1 MKTITALVTRGFDQ
15 QFDYNVLEALK
26 PFGEDRHARLKRLE
40 ARLTSKND
48 YEFSFIVEGESSH
61 WEMLLASIPSGRRDF
76 AGSPLRTYLW
86 LSGDSSDAQF
96 AADVLTAALVGSSP
110 KKHLGESSPLSKA
123 LDGILTS
130 DIVDELGER
139 GKDATRDPIIWS
151 EEKFI
156 PALRKELESM
166 STSKRDEVSVKVL
179 EDAAKL
185 FSGGVGRVSGEYS
198 PFLDDPMKDEP
209 NMTYHFTDGE
219 VVRIDA
225 NGIET
230 KVPPKRKAAP
240 RPFVEPVPPPPP
252 PKPKRRILI
261 WVIVALVL
269 GIVIGLRCCKKEE
282 KPKQDNVS
290 EITTTEMTIEK

>member
-1 MKTITALVTRGFDQ
+1 MKTVTALVTRGFDQ

-26 PFGEDRHARLKRLE
+26 PFGADLHKRLKQME

-48 YEFSFIVEGESSH
+48 YEFSFAVEGDGSH
-61 WEMLLASIPSGRRDF
+61 WEMLLASVPSARRDF

-110 KKHLGESSPLSKA
+110 KNHLGESSPLSKA

-139 GKDATRDPIIWS
+139 GKDATFDPIIWS

-166 STSKRDEVSVKVL
+166 STSKRDEVPVKLL
-179 EDAAKL
+179 EEAAKL
-185 FSGGVGRVSGEYS
+185 FSGGVGRLSGEYS

-209 NMTYHFTDGE
+209 NTTYHFTNGE

-225 NGIET
+225 NGVET
-230 KVPPKRKAAP
+230 KVPPKRKASP
-240 RPFVEPVPPPPP
+240 RPFVPVSPHQ
-252 PKPKRRILI
+252 KLK
-261 WVIVALVL
+261 
-269 GIVIGLRCCKKEE
+269 G
-282 KPKQDNVS
+282 NVPQ
-290 EITTTEMTIEK
+290 EITTEMPYKAK